1 MDGAGASSAVSPPRS
16 IPHIQSL
23 YCHSSDLHSDAAPY
37 RGQNQGLETAVV
49 ATSSAQGYSLT
60 LPGVSNFNSSST
72 PFGTD
77 AFTQHHE
84 NTSQLTTAMPAH
96 FLSSKFVLV
105 L

>member
-1 MDGAGASSAVSPPRS
+1 MDGAGASSAVSPPRF

-60 LPGVSNFNSSST
+60 LPGSATLILAPLRLGLMPLPSIMKT
-72 PFGTD
+72 P
-77 AFTQHHE
+77 
-84 NTSQLTTAMPAH
+84 
-96 FLSSKFVLV
+96 LS
-105 L
+105 